1 MTHPI
6 LLLAAAPVSALPPDA
21 ATAAAAAAPAASIN
35 YIQLVLHASWPVLI
49 VMVLLL
55 IASVMSWFVIFR
67 KMGVGTRAA
76 VARRFDARASSTAS
90 RTAMSASRDSSSCAE
105 AAASIRRLG

>member
-1 MTHPI
+1 MIAT
-6 LLLAAAPVSALPPDA
+6 APVD
-21 ATAAAAAAPAASIN
+21 TGIN

-67 KMGVGTRAA
+67 
-76 VARRFDARASSTAS
+76 
-90 RTAMSASRDSSSCAE
+90 
-105 AAASIRRLG
+105 